1 MTGAAGRQAIF
12 FDLDGTLTDPFEGI
26 TSCFQHA
33 LAELGR
39 PVPAAAELAVFIGP
53 PLRQGMATLLG
64 TSEPPLIEQAVALY
78 RARYSAQGA
87 LENRLYDEVP
97 GMLRALAE
105 SQWRLF
111 VATSK
116 PRVFAERIIDHFGLR
131 AFFAHVYGAELDGRF
146 DNKGELLAHALE
158 REGLEASACIMV
170 GDRAQDVRAARQNG
184 LVPVG
189 VAYGYG
195 SREELEEAGAV
206 AICTSPTELVSWIQ
220 ARTPQEAIND
230 S

>member
-1 MTGAAGRQAIF
+1 MSQGVGRNVVF

-33 LAELGR
+33 LAVLGR
-39 PVPAAAELAVFIGP
+39 PVPPAAELAAFIGP
-53 PLRQGMATLLG
+53 PLREGLATLLE
-64 TSEPPLIEQAVALY
+64 TKEQPLIEQAVAIY
-78 RARYSAQGA
+78 RERYANQGA

-97 GMLRALAE
+97 AMLRALGE
-105 SQWRLF
+105 EHRRLF

-131 AFFAHVYGAELDGRF
+131 SFFAHVYGAELDGRF

-158 REGLEASACIMV
+158 REGLESSSCIMV
-170 GDRAQDVRAARQNG
+170 GDRAQDVRAARKNG

-195 SREELEEAGAV
+195 SREELREAGAV
-206 AICTSPTELVSWIQ
+206 AICASPSELVSWIR
-220 ARTPQEAIND
+220 AHGSAPVSTRM
-230 S
+230 